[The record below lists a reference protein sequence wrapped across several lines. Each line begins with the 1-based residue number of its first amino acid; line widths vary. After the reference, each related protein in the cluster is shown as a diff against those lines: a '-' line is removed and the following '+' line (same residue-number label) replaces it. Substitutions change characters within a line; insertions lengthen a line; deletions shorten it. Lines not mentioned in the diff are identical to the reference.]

1 MVELVKEYIDKRVS
15 LLKIEATEKSA
26 KVSGVSIYFFLLLV
40 LGVSFFAFFSI
51 ACGLW
56 IGFLLGNYAYGMF
69 IIAGIL
75 LLLLIIFITLKKQ
88 IINLV
93 MGRFIDI
100 IFDED

>member
-75 LLLLIIFITLKKQ
+75 LLLMIIFITLKKQ